1 MWVAG
6 GDNNAEGEIFA
17 FENNMIQGVK
27 TTDPNHL
34 WTGHF
39 DTNLGVTWSTEHPFF
54 GTMMDIDGLYVWT
67 EFTLFEKGPSIR
79 QSLIITKEV
88 R

>member
-1 MWVAG
+1 MRTYGEYIGKRYKNYSNIMWVAG

-34 WTGHF
+34 
-39 DTNLGVTWSTEHPFF
+39 
-54 GTMMDIDGLYVWT
+54 
-67 EFTLFEKGPSIR
+67 
-79 QSLIITKEV
+79 
-88 R
+88 

>member
-1 MWVAG
+1 MALPFYLGYRSDGSQGWWDELKNPKNDTLKMRTYGEYIGKRYKNYSNIMWVAG

-34 WTGHF
+34 
-39 DTNLGVTWSTEHPFF
+39 
-54 GTMMDIDGLYVWT
+54 
-67 EFTLFEKGPSIR
+67 
-79 QSLIITKEV
+79 
-88 R
+88 